1 MMEAANRKEVIVDR
15 RENNL
20 GVIRGFYDAAAR
32 ADVSA
37 VLDLLDPE
45 IEWRS
50 PESLPWG
57 GTYHGSEGVREE
69 LSKLF
74 DQPVE
79 FRREAREWF
88 DEGDRV
94 VVLLRVF
101 GRHKGADTEF
111 GLTEIHIWS
120 VRDGKIA
127 SFEGIFDTATAL
139 REWQLQPKV

>member
-1 MMEAANRKEVIVDR
+1 MMEAANMREIVDM

-20 GVIRGFYDAAAR
+20 RAIRGFYDAAAR
-32 ADVSA
+32 GDVSA
-37 VLDLLDPE
+37 LLELLDPE

-57 GTYHGSEGVREE
+57 GTFHGREGVREE
-69 LSKLF
+69 LSQLF

-79 FRREAREWF
+79 FRREANEWF

-101 GRHKGADTEF
+101 GRPKGTETEF
-111 GLTEIHIWS
+111 GFTEIHIWT

-127 SFEGIFDTATAL
+127 SFEGMFDTATAL
-139 REWQLQPKV
+139 REWQLQPRT

>member
-69 LSKLF
+69 CQNSSIN
-74 DQPVE
+74 P
-79 FRREAREWF
+79 
-88 DEGDRV
+88 
-94 VVLLRVF
+94 
-101 GRHKGADTEF
+101 
-111 GLTEIHIWS
+111 
-120 VRDGKIA
+120 
-127 SFEGIFDTATAL
+127 
-139 REWQLQPKV
+139 

>member
-1 MMEAANRKEVIVDR
+1 MMEAANKKEASVDR
-15 RENNL
+15 REN
-20 GVIRGFYDAAAR
+20 IRGFYDAAAR
-32 ADVSA
+32 GDVSA

-57 GTYHGSEGVREE
+57 GTYHGREGVREE
-69 LSKLF
+69 LSKLL

-88 DEGDRV
+88 DEGDWA

-101 GRHKGADTEF
+101 GRHKGAGIRPPTGEYAN
-111 GLTEIHIWS
+111 
-120 VRDGKIA
+120 DGPALSLPGWTSTTSPSGPSA
-127 SFEGIFDTATAL
+127 SYH
-139 REWQLQPKV
+139 